1 MLEVFKQPALIKV
14 EVDGIMQTREGKS
27 EIESLKNEHAVE
39 KVTQL
44 EKVRKEGKPKYTSDQ
59 FEEMVN

>member
-27 EIESLKNEHAVE
+27 EIESLKNEYAIE
-39 KVTQL
+39 KVA
-44 EKVRKEGKPKYTSDQ
+44 
-59 FEEMVN
+59 